1 MGRFETFE
9 QSNRYARLRRVRTAQ
24 PDHQHTDPMKRTY
37 RQLVLGLALCAL
49 VPVIAAGPGKVV
61 ERPHKKHGETVMIV
75 DLSAATWD
83 SSLGAFACPWSL
95 VEVGVATHMGRY
107 VAQGEGVAYFDAA
120 FNPTGIITGQGS
132 AVVANGD
139 SIVWESPYA
148 GYVTYLSGTGRFA
161 NVSGA
166 CTRVDTM
173 NQVLEGH
180 LLIITI
186 RFTASGWI
194 SY

>member
-1 MGRFETFE
+1 M
-9 QSNRYARLRRVRTAQ
+9 RTAQ
-24 PDHQHTDPMKRTY
+24 LNHQHTDPMKRTY

-49 VPVIAAGPGKVV
+49 VPVVAASPGKVV
-61 ERPHKKHGETVMIV
+61 ERPHKTHGETIMIV

-83 SSLGAFACPWSL
+83 SSLEAFACPWSL

-107 VAQGEGVAYFDAA
+107 TAQGEGVAYFDAA
-120 FNPTGIITGQGS
+120 FNPTGIVTGQGS
-132 AVVANGD
+132 AVVASGD
-139 SIVWESPYA
+139 MIMWDSPSA
-148 GYVTYLSGTGRFA
+148 GHVRYLSGTGRFE

-166 CTRVDTM
+166 CTRVDSM
-173 NQVLEGH
+173 DQVLEGH